1 MLIGV
6 WRAFNGLALYLCTDG
21 AAANGY
27 ILAIECLQLATKVGR
42 RRKNVRVCV
51 CVCHGWC
58 VTERTPSDT
67 VRRVL
72 SPRMVFVTCI
82 LGLVVLP

>member
-6 WRAFNGLALYLCTDG
+6 PRAFYGLTLYLCTDG

-51 CVCHGWC
+51 CVCVPWLVRDRKHTKQYC
-58 VTERTPSDT
+58 DARAVT
-67 VRRVL
+67 
-72 SPRMVFVTCI
+72 
-82 LGLVVLP
+82 